1 MADDTGL
8 AGNKLRGVRD
18 AKPYERNSLLRERHN
33 IQRLTNFWN
42 NMEGGATARP
52 TTQKTEGL

>member
-8 AGNKLRGVRD
+8 AENKLRGVHD